1 MDRDVN
7 KSYSLPPLILL
18 SGIEMSFSPLIRQ
31 LIDSLRILPGVGQ
44 KSAQRMALQML
55 ERDRS
60 GGQRLAAAL
69 QQAMERV
76 GHCSRCRTLSE
87 DALCPQCADP
97 RRDDS
102 VLCVVQSPVDVFAV
116 DQTGFRG
123 RYFVL
128 KGHLSPLD
136 GLGPEAI
143 GIPELMARVEDAAEL
158 SEVILATNPTV
169 EGEATAHYIAQL
181 LAQRALVVSRLA
193 HGIPLGGELDLVD
206 GGTLA
211 HAFAGR
217 KPMSS

>member
-1 MDRDVN
+1 
-7 KSYSLPPLILL
+7 
-18 SGIEMSFSPLIRQ
+18 MSFSPLIRQ
-31 LIDSLRILPGVGQ
+31 LIDSLRIQPGVGQ
-44 KSAQRMALQML
+44 KTAQRMALQML

-60 GGQRLAAAL
+60 GALRLAQAL
-69 QQAMERV
+69 TQAMEGV
-76 GHCSRCRTLSE
+76 GHCTHCRSLSE
-87 DALCPQCADP
+87 DEVCQLCLDP

-102 VLCVVQSPVDVFAV
+102 LLCVVEGPMDVYAV
-116 DQTGFRG
+116 AQTGYRG

-143 GIPELMARVEDAAEL
+143 GIPELLARIKQGSF

-181 LAQRALVVSRLA
+181 LANKGPIASRIA
-193 HGIPLGGELDLVD
+193 HGMPLGGELELVD

-211 HAFAGR
+211 HALAGR
-217 KPMSS
+217 RPIGL

>member
-1 MDRDVN
+1 
-7 KSYSLPPLILL
+7 
-18 SGIEMSFSPLIRQ
+18 MSFSPLIRQ

-44 KSAQRMALQML
+44 KTAQRMALQLL

-60 GGQRLAAAL
+60 GAVRLAQAL
-69 QQAMERV
+69 NQAMDGV
-76 GHCSRCRTLSE
+76 GYCKSCRSLSE
-87 DALCPQCADP
+87 DELCQICLDP

-102 VLCVVQSPVDVFAV
+102 LLCVVEGPMDVYAV
-116 DQTGFRG
+116 EHTGFRG

-143 GIPELMARVEDAAEL
+143 GIPELLLRIDAGQFN
-158 SEVILATNPTV
+158 EVILATNPTV

-181 LAQRALVVSRLA
+181 LAGKGLVASRIA
-193 HGIPLGGELDLVD
+193 HGMPLGGELELVD

-211 HAFAGR
+211 HALAGR
-217 KPMSS
+217 RPINI

>member
-1 MDRDVN
+1 
-7 KSYSLPPLILL
+7 
-18 SGIEMSFSPLIRQ
+18 MSFSPLIRQ
-31 LIDSLRILPGVGQ
+31 LIDALRILPGVGQ

-60 GGQRLAAAL
+60 GGMRLASAL
-69 QQAMERV
+69 QQAMEGV
-76 GHCSRCRTLSE
+76 GHCTQCRTLSE

-97 RRDDS
+97 RRDDT
-102 VLCVVQSPVDVFAV
+102 VLCIVQSPMDVFAV

-136 GLGPEAI
+136 GQGPEAI
-143 GIPELMARVEDAAEL
+143 GIPALLARVEGAEAL
-158 SEVILATNPTV
+158 REVILATNPTV
-169 EGEATAHYIAQL
+169 EGEATAHYISQL
-181 LAQRALVVSRLA
+181 LIPRGLIVSRLA

-217 KPMSS
+217 KPMGG

>member
-1 MDRDVN
+1 
-7 KSYSLPPLILL
+7 
-18 SGIEMSFSPLIRQ
+18 MSFSPLIRQ

-44 KSAQRMALQML
+44 KTAQRMALQLL
-55 ERDRS
+55 ERDRN
-60 GGQRLAAAL
+60 GAVRLAQAL
-69 QQAMERV
+69 NQAMEGV
-76 GHCSRCRTLSE
+76 GYCKSCRSLSE
-87 DALCPQCADP
+87 DEVCQICLDP

-102 VLCVVQSPVDVFAV
+102 LLCVVEGPMDVYAV
-116 DQTGFRG
+116 EHTGFRG

-143 GIPELMARVEDAAEL
+143 GIPELLQRIEAGQF

-181 LAQRALVVSRLA
+181 LAGKGLVASRIA
-193 HGIPLGGELDLVD
+193 HGMPLGGELELVD

-211 HAFAGR
+211 HALAGR
-217 KPMSS
+217 RPISI

>member
-1 MDRDVN
+1 
-7 KSYSLPPLILL
+7 
-18 SGIEMSFSPLIRQ
+18 MSFSPLIRQ

-44 KSAQRMALQML
+44 KTAQRMALQLL

-60 GGQRLAAAL
+60 GGSRLSQAL
-69 QQAMERV
+69 KQAMEGV
-76 GHCSRCRTLSE
+76 GHCKQCRTLTE
-87 DALCPQCADP
+87 EELCPQCSDP
-97 RRDDS
+97 RRDDTL
-102 VLCVVQSPVDVFAV
+102 LCVVEGPMDVYAV
-116 DQTGFRG
+116 EQTGFRG

-143 GIPELMARVEDAAEL
+143 GIPQLVARIQEQGTF

-181 LAQRALVVSRLA
+181 LANKGMVTSRIA
-193 HGIPLGGELDLVD
+193 HGVPLGGELELVD

-211 HAFAGR
+211 HSFAGR
-217 KPMSS
+217 KPIQL